1 MLPLS
6 YGEDRQSCS
15 EGGRGLDPFHTI
27 DSSNFGAR
35 SHLPNLA
42 AYAAGQPELFTK
54 NRGNTQ
60 VSFAQNEYFSF
71 FQDEVQVRT
80 SLSVSLGLRY
90 EWQSNIPT
98 TTILHRVLLLRTHL
112 TEVKR
117 SCAEDSASSTTANQ
131 NS

>member
-1 MLPLS
+1 L
-6 YGEDRQSCS
+6 
-15 EGGRGLDPFHTI
+15 
-27 DSSNFGAR
+27 GAR
-35 SHLPNLA
+35 SQFANLA

-90 EWQSNIPT
+90 EWQSNIPDHNNFAPR
-98 TTILHRVLLLRTHL
+98 LAFAYAPHRGQTVVRGGFGIFYDRQPEFMKQQALLYDGSKAPR
-112 TEVKR
+112 
-117 SCAEDSASSTTANQ
+117 
-131 NS
+131 